1 MKLKTEAVARHGV
14 FTPSHIVRLCS
25 ADRRSL
31 AMNVT
36 EIRDCLRDLQVIATQ
51 PRISEEQIT
60 ELLKKKLIQR
70 AEKAGGIWLTQL
82 GVYTKTGEA

>member
-1 MKLKTEAVARHGV
+1 MKVGTEGLVRHGV
-14 FTPSHIVRLCS
+14 FTPSHIVRLS
-25 ADRRSL
+25 SGERRSF
-31 AMNVT
+31 AMNAT

-70 AEKAGGIWLTQL
+70 AEKADGIWLTQL
-82 GVYTKTGEA
+82 GVYTKSGEA